1 MRMEKL
7 RNDIVQKLKFFL
19 ENQSLERS
27 KPISIGA
34 YRKPLL
40 EAYKHEQYSKKET
53 WNFENHWSLQLTQK
67 PYVPHVMLFLHDLC
81 V

>member
-53 WNFENHWSLQLTQK
+53 
-67 PYVPHVMLFLHDLC
+67 
-81 V
+81 